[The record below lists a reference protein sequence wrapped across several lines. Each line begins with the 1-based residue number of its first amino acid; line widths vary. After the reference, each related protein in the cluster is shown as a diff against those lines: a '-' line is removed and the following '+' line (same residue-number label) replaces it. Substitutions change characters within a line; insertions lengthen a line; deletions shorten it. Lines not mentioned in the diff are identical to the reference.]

1 MGTQQ
6 ILMIILSVI
15 VVGAAV
21 AVGIQMFDTQAD
33 NQTRNALVVE
43 SMQMAVQA
51 QAWYRTPQMMG
62 GGGYRASNIDI
73 NKIAKYINNNAELNV
88 IDLDGLGVFTLAKGA
103 VTAGSDSTNLTISA
117 VDSAA
122 GGKIRVETSVNLAG
136 KGKDAVQV
144 NPNPDTP

>member
-51 QAWYRTPQMMG
+51 QAWYRTPSMMG
-62 GGGYRASNIDI
+62 GGGYQVGNINI
-73 NKIAKYINNNAELNV
+73 AKIARYINNQADSNGV
-88 IDLDGLGVFTLAKGA
+88 IELDGTGVFVIQQGTG
-103 VTAGSDSTNLTISA
+103 TELTITGRDSGQ
-117 VDSAA
+117 VDATA
-122 GGKIRVETSVNLAG
+122 KIVVLTTVDLAG
-136 KGKDAVQV
+136 RGKDGVRVDQV
-144 NPNPDTP
+144 K